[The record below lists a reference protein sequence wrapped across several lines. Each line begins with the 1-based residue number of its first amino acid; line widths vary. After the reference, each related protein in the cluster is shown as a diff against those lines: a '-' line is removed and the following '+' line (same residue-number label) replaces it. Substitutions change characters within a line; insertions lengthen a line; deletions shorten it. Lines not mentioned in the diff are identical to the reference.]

1 VESSRGFEYDI
12 PMRFPPSLLD
22 EIRAR
27 LPVSQ
32 VVARKVALKRSGREM
47 RGLSPFKQ
55 ERTPSFFVNDQKGS
69 WFDFS
74 SGQNGDIFKFVML
87 TDGLSFPEAVER
99 LAQEAGLP
107 MAKPT
112 AREAAQEDERERLYR
127 LLHAA
132 SGFFQT
138 ELTKPVGLQA
148 RRYLEQRGLSREA
161 VTRFC
166 LGFAPSSKSA
176 LKEHLGRAGFSTADM
191 VAAGMLIGGDDIPLP
206 YDRFRNRVMFPI
218 TDLKGRA
225 IAFGGRTLDPDAPAK
240 YLNSPETPL
249 FHKGSVLF
257 NAANARGPAFDTQQ
271 IIVVEGYMDVIAL
284 AEAGFA
290 HTVAPLGTALTHE
303 QIKLLWRIVPEPT
316 LCFDG
321 DAAGRRAAFRAVEIV
336 LPLLKPGFSVKF
348 AFLPEDMD
356 PDDLIRQQG
365 PLAFQRVLERASPL
379 FDVLMKREE
388 QRDQPA
394 FTPEQRASVDTR
406 LKALVAQIA
415 DPSVR
420 AQYDSEL
427 RETLWAKNRKMVRE
441 IARVSGRRPDRL
453 AAKRR
458 DNTQLDWRVAARA
471 RERSRLGAV
480 PRAGAPAAA
489 RARSNELAERAIP
502 LPAREV
508 LMVRT
513 LLNHPWLLEARCEE
527 VAEISFTSA
536 PLAKLRDALLA
547 LLAQHPPLE
556 RPEMRTQLVQ
566 GGLGGIVAMAERAS
580 THKSDRFAEA
590 DADRVEVAAG
600 WGDLLAVHEV
610 QVGRPRAL
618 QEAERAFSS
627 DPSEENLGR
636 IAEAQQRRGRGPEVD
651 SGDGVGD

>member
-1 VESSRGFEYDI
+1 
-12 PMRFPPSLLD
+12 
-22 EIRAR
+22 
-27 LPVSQ
+27 
-32 VVARKVALKRSGREM
+32 
-47 RGLSPFKQ
+47 
-55 ERTPSFFVNDQKGS
+55 
-69 WFDFS
+69 
-74 SGQNGDIFKFVML
+74 
-87 TDGLSFPEAVER
+87 
-99 LAQEAGLP
+99 
-107 MAKPT
+107 
-112 AREAAQEDERERLYR
+112 
-127 LLHAA
+127 
-132 SGFFQT
+132 
-138 ELTKPVGLQA
+138 
-148 RRYLEQRGLSREA
+148 
-161 VTRFC
+161 
-166 LGFAPSSKSA
+166 
-176 LKEHLGRAGFSTADM
+176 
-191 VAAGMLIGGDDIPLP
+191 
-206 YDRFRNRVMFPI
+206 
-218 TDLKGRA
+218 
-225 IAFGGRTLDPDAPAK
+225 
-240 YLNSPETPL
+240 
-249 FHKGSVLF
+249 
-257 NAANARGPAFDTQQ
+257 
-271 IIVVEGYMDVIAL
+271 
-284 AEAGFA
+284 
-290 HTVAPLGTALTHE
+290 
-303 QIKLLWRIVPEPT
+303 
-316 LCFDG
+316 
-321 DAAGRRAAFRAVEIV
+321 
-336 LPLLKPGFSVKF
+336 
-348 AFLPEDMD
+348 
-356 PDDLIRQQG
+356 
-365 PLAFQRVLERASPL
+365 
-379 FDVLMKREE
+379 
-388 QRDQPA
+388 
-394 FTPEQRASVDTR
+394 
-406 LKALVAQIA
+406 
-415 DPSVR
+415 
-420 AQYDSEL
+420 
-427 RETLWAKNRKMVRE
+427 
-441 IARVSGRRPDRL
+441 VSGRRPDRL

-636 IAEAQQRRGRGPEVD
+636 ITEAQQRRGRGPEVD